1 MANATGHGG
10 ARENSGGARPGAGRP
25 PGKTGNDVG
34 RIRGATDV
42 QLNPARIV
50 SRAHKWGLAE
60 LAVQYAEEAFLGL
73 VHLMRHAQSEVVRL
87 AAMDKILDRTYGKAP
102 QHVDIAAIK
111 HTEIVYR
118 SAEEIR
124 QELLARGVPQVLLD
138 YTPPAPEPSADS
150 DKP

>member
-1 MANATGHGG
+1 M
-10 ARENSGGARPGAGRP
+10 
-25 PGKTGNDVG
+25 
-34 RIRGATDV
+34 
-42 QLNPARIV
+42 
-50 SRAHKWGLAE
+50 
-60 LAVQYAEEAFLGL
+60 
-73 VHLMRHAQSEVVRL
+73 
-87 AAMDKILDRTYGKAP
+87 GKAP
-102 QHVDIAAIK
+102 QHIDTSAVR

>member
-50 SRAHKWGLAE
+50 SRAHKWGLA
-60 LAVQYAEEAFLGL
+60 
-73 VHLMRHAQSEVVRL
+73 
-87 AAMDKILDRTYGKAP
+87 K
-102 QHVDIAAIK
+102 
-111 HTEIVYR
+111 
-118 SAEEIR
+118 
-124 QELLARGVPQVLLD
+124 LARRKRFL
-138 YTPPAPEPSADS
+138 A
-150 DKP
+150 

>member
-1 MANATGHGG
+1 MAN
-10 ARENSGGARPGAGRP
+10 AGRP

-73 VHLMRHAQSEVVRL
+73 VHLVRL

-124 QELLARGVPQVLLD
+124 QELLARGVPPVLLD